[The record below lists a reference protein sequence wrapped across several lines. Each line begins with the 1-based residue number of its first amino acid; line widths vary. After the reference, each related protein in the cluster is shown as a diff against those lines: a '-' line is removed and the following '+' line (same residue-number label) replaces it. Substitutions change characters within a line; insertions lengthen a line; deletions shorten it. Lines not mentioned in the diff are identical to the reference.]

1 MDVDKVTCR
10 SKESISDAITES
22 FIENSMVGASSMG
35 DWSPAPTELD
45 SPSDSDAVAKSLCVH
60 DSDSDVGDSKKPSTH
75 PEVDSCSQRGYD
87 TSNDSKSDSCHTNP
101 DSCQGERSIFAKSCC
116 KDLILKDSTNLND
129 SQAGSESYRRRLPT
143 SQSAHS
149 LKAVFGVANAL
160 SQKAMSSSKL
170 ANSAPLKRR
179 HTRRQ
184 ESASTQASA
193 IQYESASVEPPRQLS
208 RPKGGL
214 IELRQE
220 RRQREAEFRLGLL
233 EAKPPVIHFDPS
245 RRDWFDL
252 ELPRTTVANEKTA
265 SLKVLLPLVATNS
278 QKVMAQCAVDAL
290 DQSGCALL
298 EAPTGTGKTLAMLG
312 TSLAWQF
319 AEVNRISKENGNSRM
334 LRKTVDDK
342 SCVNPSPTEPPRVI
356 WVARTHEQLL
366 HAVNEFR
373 RLPYRPVMS
382 LRLSRERFC
391 MLPIVRASRNKA
403 EACELATTIA
413 PMKARQGAK
422 QGNRP
427 PQPAGCSYL
436 EHAEAMHYPQAARH
450 LRRYELGGPLAV
462 YDIEDLVKEA
472 HAMHICPFH
481 AVGDVAMEGAGLI
494 FMTYNQMLDPLVR
507 FAGGYG
513 ATLQRCHRDC

>member
-149 LKAVFGVANAL
+149 LKAVFGVANF
-160 SQKAMSSSKL
+160 
-170 ANSAPLKRR
+170 
-179 HTRRQ
+179 
-184 ESASTQASA
+184 
-193 IQYESASVEPPRQLS
+193 QYESASVEPPRQLS

-391 MLPIVRASRNKA
+391 MLPIVRASR
-403 EACELATTIA
+403 
-413 PMKARQGAK
+413 
-422 QGNRP
+422 
-427 PQPAGCSYL
+427 
-436 EHAEAMHYPQAARH
+436 
-450 LRRYELGGPLAV
+450 
-462 YDIEDLVKEA
+462 
-472 HAMHICPFH
+472 
-481 AVGDVAMEGAGLI
+481 
-494 FMTYNQMLDPLVR
+494 
-507 FAGGYG
+507 
-513 ATLQRCHRDC
+513 